1 MAPQSSKVLA
11 DSNEEIKTLPAKIGI
26 YPNPAREDFNISF
39 SSDVNE
45 KVTVKVY
52 NLQGREEKFF
62 VIDATAGE
70 NRIRN
75 STAGLRN
82 GQYIVKVIKS
92 NEVSTTKLIIAN

>member
-1 MAPQSSKVLA
+1 
-11 DSNEEIKTLPAKIGI
+11 
-26 YPNPAREDFNISF
+26 
-39 SSDVNE
+39 
-45 KVTVKVY
+45 VY
-52 NLQGREEKFF
+52 NIQGREEKSF

-75 STAGLRN
+75 NTAGLSN

>member
-1 MAPQSSKVLA
+1 MAPQSSKIIVDA
-11 DSNEEIKTLPAKIGI
+11 NEEVKTLPVKIGI

-39 SSDVNE
+39 NNDTNE

-52 NLQGREEKFF
+52 NLQGKEEKSF

-75 STAGLRN
+75 NTAGLRN